1 MNKTAQKNN
10 IDSDKLF
17 HEAAGVF
24 SKGYVAKIKAEGLDI
39 IEAGGSGSRLFDL
52 SGHEYIDCFTSAA
65 TFNLGR
71 GRDDLADA
79 LRQAAR
85 ITDQGNFIAI
95 SEEKALLAEK
105 LASFMPG
112 KLECAL
118 FTVVRGEAMDAACK
132 LARGYTGRPGIVTVD
147 GGWYGHTGF
156 SLSMSGTEDRKL
168 FGPGIPEIQMVPFG
182 DIEAARKAVSAKTAA
197 VVLETIQAEN
207 GCRYAENEYY
217 RQMRELCDRSGA
229 MLIVDES
236 QTGFG
241 RTGKRFS
248 FEYFGFEP
256 DIVVLGEAIT
266 GGMFPMSAI
275 SFTHTLKSFFDHH
288 PLIHLCTFGG
298 HDVGCRVAVK
308 ALELYEYE
316 RPWENAKRLGDV
328 LKIVLQK
335 IAAEHKDII
344 DDVRGEGLL
353 LSITLKDD
361 TTAQRF
367 CVEARNCGMICTR
380 GRVDRKS
387 VVVRPVLTLTNKDV
401 QDMEDC
407 FRNIVKSL

>member
-10 IDSDKLF
+10 GDRDKLLRD
-17 HEAAGVF
+17 AAGVF
-24 SKGYVAKIKAEGLDI
+24 SKGYVAKMRAEGLDI
-39 IEAGGSGSRLFDL
+39 IEAGGSGPRLFDS
-52 SGHEYIDCFTSAA
+52 SGNEYIDCFTSAA

-79 LRQAAR
+79 LWQAAR

-105 LASFMPG
+105 LAAFMPG

-156 SLSMSGTEDRKL
+156 SLSMSGTEDRNL
-168 FGPGIPEIQMVPFG
+168 FGPGIPEIQMVTFG
-182 DIEAARKAVSAKTAA
+182 DIESARKAVSSETAA

-217 RQMRELCDRSGA
+217 RQLRDLCDRSGA

-256 DIVVLGEAIT
+256 DIAVLGEAIT

-275 SFTHTLKSFFDHH
+275 SFTRTLKSFFDHH

-298 HDVGCRVAVK
+298 HDVGCMVAVK
-308 ALELYEYE
+308 ALELYEKE
-316 RPWENAKRLGDV
+316 RPWENAKRRGAV
-328 LKIVLQK
+328 LKAVLHK
-335 IAAEHKDII
+335 IAAEHKYLIH
-344 DDVRGEGLL
+344 DVWGEGLL
-353 LSITLKDD
+353 LSIILKDEKK
-361 TTAQRF
+361 AQRF
-367 CVEARNCGMICTR
+367 CVEAKNCGMICTR

-387 VVVRPVLTLTNKDV
+387 VIVRPVLTLSNNDV
-401 QDMEDC
+401 QDMEEC
-407 FRNIVKSL
+407 FRKILSAF